1 MAFEIKQSLKLGQSL
16 VMTPQLQQAIKLLQ
30 LNRLEMQELINQE
43 LVENP
48 VLEEVAELDAYEA
61 EAETGEANNL
71 ETMENREAEGS
82 TSEEMLAPQG
92 EEKIVDGKSEIDWE
106 EFYNVL
112 KGNGPCNKERL
123 RTRVKAYEDG
133 AWFREALVA
142 HADKQ
147 AAKKAA
153 A

>member
-48 VLEEVAELDAYEA
+48 CLEEVSEIDAYQD
-61 EAETGEANNL
+61 ETEGSEKL
-71 ETMENREAEGS
+71 ENMENREAEGS

-92 EEKIVDGKSEIDWE
+92 EEKVVDESAVLNLGVTGK
-106 EFYNVL
+106 
-112 KGNGPCNKERL
+112 
-123 RTRVKAYEDG
+123 
-133 AWFREALVA
+133 
-142 HADKQ
+142 
-147 AAKKAA
+147 
-153 A
+153 